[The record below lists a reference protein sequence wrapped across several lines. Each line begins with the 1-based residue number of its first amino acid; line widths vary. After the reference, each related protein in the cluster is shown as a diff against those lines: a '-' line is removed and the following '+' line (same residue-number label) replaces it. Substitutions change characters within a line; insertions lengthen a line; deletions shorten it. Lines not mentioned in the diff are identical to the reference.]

1 MKLALP
7 LFKCLSKA
15 VRINRFHLI
24 FALFLPG
31 QWVGRVP
38 GVSLPRCSCGVAAE
52 RRGAGG
58 NRRPPIHGQR
68 CAMEPQHRLMRAGDH
83 VSKGLAHL
91 I

>member
-1 MKLALP
+1 M
-7 LFKCLSKA
+7 
-15 VRINRFHLI
+15 
-24 FALFLPG
+24 
-31 QWVGRVP
+31 P

-52 RRGAGG
+52 RRELGG